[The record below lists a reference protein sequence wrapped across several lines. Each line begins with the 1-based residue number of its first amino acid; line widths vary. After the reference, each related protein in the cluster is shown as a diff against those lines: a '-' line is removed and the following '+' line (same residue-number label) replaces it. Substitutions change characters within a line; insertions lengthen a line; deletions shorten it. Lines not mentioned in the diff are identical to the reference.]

1 MSALGHGMER
11 DFQEAAKWYRR
22 AAEQGDADAQYNLGV
37 MYDRAESLPASARS
51 RGIAQDYGEAARWY
65 RLSADQGNADA
76 QFNLGILYSNG
87 QGVPHDLVQAHM
99 WFSLAAVSGDAD
111 AIENRDGVAEKMTAA
126 ELKQAQALARS
137 WKPKK
142 KP

>member
-1 MSALGHGMER
+1 M
-11 DFQEAAKWYRR
+11 
-22 AAEQGDADAQYNLGV
+22 
-37 MYDRAESLPASARS
+37 PASARS
-51 RGIAQDYGEAARWY
+51 HGIAQDYGEAAKWY

-87 QGVPHDLVQAHM
+87 QGVPRDLVQAHM

-126 ELKQAQALARS
+126 QRTQAQALARS
-137 WKPKK
+137 WKSKK